1 MIPQHLI
8 PIIPL
13 LRLEVPVEPE
23 LVTRGLVG
31 IFLLLGG
38 GGYRWDI
45 SMASVSLT
53 TKLWGLKLPK
63 STQTHAVL
71 LVMGMH
77 GFLMKA

>member
-1 MIPQHLI
+1 M
-8 PIIPL
+8 
-13 LRLEVPVEPE
+13 
-23 LVTRGLVG
+23 G